1 MREDVIQ
8 RGLVK
13 ARKIFDKMN
22 SSRDMEYLM
31 DTVRI
36 TKRLTLKFECQRSDE
51 YDDDYRGK
59 ACCFEIYA
67 VKDGEEVD
75 CCTLHYSLDVNA
87 ELLYLLNC
95 YV

>member
-22 SSRDMEYLM
+22 ASRDMEYLT

-36 TKRLTLKFECQRSDE
+36 NNRLTLKFECQRNE
-51 YDDDYRGK
+51 ADYCRGR

-75 CCTLHYSLDVNA
+75 CCTLHLKDVN
-87 ELLYLLNC
+87 EEIIYLLNC